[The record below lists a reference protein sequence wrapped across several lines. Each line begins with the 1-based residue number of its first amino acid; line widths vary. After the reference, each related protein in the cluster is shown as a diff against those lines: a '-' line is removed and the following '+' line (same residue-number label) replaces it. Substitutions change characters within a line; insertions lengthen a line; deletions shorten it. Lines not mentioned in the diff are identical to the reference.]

1 MTVFLTGDRLD
12 RKLTARDANRV
23 LRAAQ
28 EQEAGLANISPV
40 QLQQVFE
47 NNHILVRNDTNLR
60 VWPFRVMGY
69 AQADSRFDFRLANV
83 NRRLNVFSGQK
94 RKLYKHWF
102 RHCVLQTGAQPGEV
116 VPAAI
121 TGLTF
126 AMVRIPFDTT
136 TQLSMGTQVALED
149 GDIFQG
155 GWEYAGFYQLGSAT
169 VGRYGHAQV
178 MRTGLQ
184 SGIITTNGLALVEMQ
199 KITPVWRATLTN
211 RVSTTEFDAV
221 LPDYSA
227 SGPTGTI
234 KVYDPQNICPDTTVI
249 PTGTT
254 SIPALIEVYQPS
266 VNTNDKS
273 ELPDIAGVLIN
284 VSAATVR
291 TGLQT
296 EDAPPP

>member
-1 MTVFLTGDRLD
+1 MTVFLTGDRFD
-12 RKLTARDANRV
+12 RKVTARDANRM

-28 EQEAGLANISPV
+28 EQEAGLANISPA

-47 NNHILVRNDTNLR
+47 NNHILVRNDTTTR
-60 VWPFRVMGY
+60 VWPYRVMGY
-69 AQADSRFDFRLANV
+69 AQADSHFDFRRCNV
-83 NRRLNVFSGQK
+83 NRSLNIFSGQK

-102 RHCVLQTGAQPGEV
+102 RHCVLQVGAWPGEV

-126 AMVRIPFDTT
+126 AMVRSPFDTVS
-136 TQLSMGTQVALED
+136 QLSIGTQVALED
-149 GDIFQG
+149 ADLYLG
-155 GWEYAGFYQLGSAT
+155 GWEYAGFYEIGSAT

-184 SGIITTNGLALVEMQ
+184 SGIISTNGLALVELQ
-199 KITPVWRATLTN
+199 KITPIWRATLTN
-211 RVSTTEFDAV
+211 RVSTNEFDAV

-227 SGPTGTI
+227 AGPTGTI

-249 PTGTT
+249 STGAQ

-266 VNTNDKS
+266 KNTNDKS
-273 ELPDIAGVLIN
+273 ELPDIAGVLVN

-291 TGLQT
+291 QGLQ
-296 EDAPPP
+296 EESMSP